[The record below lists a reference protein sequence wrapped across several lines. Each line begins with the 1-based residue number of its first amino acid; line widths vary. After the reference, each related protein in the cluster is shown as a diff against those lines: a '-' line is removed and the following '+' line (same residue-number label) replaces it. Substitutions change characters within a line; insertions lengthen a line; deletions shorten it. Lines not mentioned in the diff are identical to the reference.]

1 MFIQEKILLGKG
13 KPIIIETGLI
23 ATQSDGSVLLRIG
36 NTILLSTVV
45 LGKRIKKNSDFI
57 PLTIDY
63 REKYFAIGKIPG
75 GFIKR
80 EGKPSDQEILTMRIV
95 DRLIRPFLSKKIIN
109 EIQIIIT
116 LLSYDYKVL
125 PDGLAGLASSAAL
138 LISGIPFKGPVSQIR
153 LARINNKFI
162 INPNI
167 NQIKESD
174 INLIIGGTLKSIIM
188 IDGEMKEITN
198 KELIK
203 IIEFAHKVIIKL
215 INLQIKFLKKVKK
228 YITIKKIKLFNF
240 KQNKLNKYKKSIFK
254 KKIKYLIYYKIY
266 KIIKKYKK
274 KKDRNKKL
282 KILLKYIIYL
292 FNNYNEYYI
301 KKYFYYFKKK
311 IIIKLIINENLR
323 LDGRHPKDIRN
334 IWGIINYLPGVHGSA
349 IFTRGETQSLTTV
362 TLGSSLDVNKI
373 DNVVIESNEKFY
385 LHYNFHPFSTGEVK
399 LITGISRRE
408 IGHGTLAKKAFKNII
423 PLNNPYT
430 IRIVSDILESN
441 GSSSMA
447 TVCAASLALM
457 DAGIKIKN
465 PVAGISMGLIKNKK
479 KNIILYDI
487 LGEEDHYG
495 NMDFKITRTIKGIT
509 ACQMDIKNIN
519 IVNINILKKILKKSK
534 KGILK
539 ILNIMNNILSKPRNN
554 IKSTSPILTL
564 IKIPKQYIGIIIG
577 GGGKTIQDI
586 QSRTDTNI
594 IITEKNN
601 QGIIE
606 IFGKKKNID
615 KAIKIIKNIIF
626 IPKIGNIYKGKVIS
640 IKNFGV
646 FIELSKGVEGLLHYS
661 EINFNIYIGDIIKV
675 KYLGIDKNTGKIK
688 LSLNYEKNKN

>member
-1 MFIQEKILLGKG
+1 MFIQEKILLGK
-13 KPIIIETGLI
+13 KIILETGII

-45 LGKRIKKNSDFI
+45 FGKEIKHNCNFI

-63 REKYFAIGKIPG
+63 REKYFAVGKIPG

-95 DRLIRPFLSKKIIN
+95 DRLIRPFLPKELIN

-125 PDGLAGLASSAAL
+125 PDGLVGLASSAAL

-153 LARINNKFI
+153 LARINNKLI

-174 INLIIGGTLKSIIM
+174 INLIIGGSLNSIIM

-198 KELIK
+198 KDFIK
-203 IIEFAHKVIIKL
+203 IIEYSHKAIIKL
-215 INLQIKFLKKVKK
+215 INLQIKFFKKVKK
-228 YITIKKIKLFNF
+228 YINIKKIKIF
-240 KQNKLNKYKKSIFK
+240 KLKLNNLILK
-254 KKIKYLIYYKIY
+254 KKIKYLIYHQIY
-266 KIIKKYKK
+266 KIIKNYKR
-274 KKDRNKKL
+274 KKDRNKKF
-282 KILLKYIIYL
+282 KNLLKKIIYL
-292 FNNYNEYYI
+292 LDFNNEDYI
-301 KKYFYYFKKK
+301 KKYFNYFKKK
-311 IIIKLIINENLR
+311 IIRKLIINENIR
-323 LDGRHPKDIRN
+323 LDGRQPKDIRN

-349 IFTRGETQSLTTV
+349 IFTRGETQSLSTV

-373 DNVVIESNEKFY
+373 DNVVIEYNEKFY

-408 IGHGTLAKKAFKNII
+408 IGHGTLAKKALKNII

-457 DAGIKIKN
+457 DAGIKINN
-465 PVAGISMGLIKNKK
+465 PVAGISMGLINYKK
-479 KNIILYDI
+479 KIKILYDI

-495 NMDFKITRTIKGIT
+495 DMDLKITRSIKGIT
-509 ACQMDIKNIN
+509 ACQMDIKNIK
-519 IVNINILKKILKKSK
+519 ICNINILKKILKHSK
-534 KGILK
+534 KGILN
-539 ILNIMNNILSKPRNN
+539 ILNIMNNILSKPKNN
-554 IKSTSPILTL
+554 IKSTAPILTL
-564 IKIPKQYIGIIIG
+564 IKIPKQYIRIIIG
-577 GGGKTIQDI
+577 SGGKTIQEI
-586 QSRTDTNI
+586 QSSTDTNI

-606 IFGKKKNID
+606 IFGKKNNID

-640 IKNFGV
+640 IKRFGV
-646 FIELSKGVEGLLHYS
+646 FIELSKGVEGLLPY
-661 EINFNIYIGDIIKV
+661 INLNINIGDIIKV
-675 KYLGIDKNTGKIK
+675 KYLGIDINTGKIK
-688 LSLNYEKNKN
+688 LSLNNEKIKN

>member
-1 MFIQEKILLGKG
+1 MFIQENILLGNK
-13 KPIIIETGLI
+13 IIIETGLI
-23 ATQSDGSVLLRIG
+23 ANQSDGSVILKIG

-45 LGKRIKKNSDFI
+45 FGKEIKENSNFI

-63 REKYFAIGKIPG
+63 REKFFAVGKIPG

-95 DRLIRPFLSKKIIN
+95 DRLIRPFLPKKLIN

-138 LISGIPFKGPVSQIR
+138 LISGIPLKCPVSQIR
-153 LARINNKFI
+153 LARINNKLI

-174 INLIIGGTLKSIIM
+174 INLIIGGSLKSIIM

-198 KELIK
+198 NDFIK
-203 IIEFAHKVIIKL
+203 IIEFSHKAIRKL
-215 INLQIKFLKKVKK
+215 INFQIKFLKKVKK
-228 YITIKKIKLFNF
+228 YINIKKINFFYLKLKN
-240 KQNKLNKYKKSIFK
+240 LILK
-254 KKIKYLIYYKIY
+254 KKIKYLIYYQIY

-274 KKDRNKKL
+274 KKDRNKKF
-282 KILLKYIIYL
+282 KFLLNKIIYL
-292 FNNYNEYYI
+292 FDNSNEYYI
-301 KKYFYYFKKK
+301 KKYFNYFKKK
-311 IIIKLIINENLR
+311 IIIKLIINENIR
-323 LDGRHPKDIRN
+323 LDGRQPKDIRN
-334 IWGIINYLPGVHGSA
+334 IWGIINFLPGVHGSA

-373 DNVVIESNEKFY
+373 DNVVIEYNEKFY

-408 IGHGTLAKKAFKNII
+408 IGHGSLAKKSFKNII

-465 PVAGISMGLIKNKK
+465 PVAGISMGLIKYKK
-479 KNIILYDI
+479 KIKILYDI

-495 NMDFKITRTIKGIT
+495 DMDFKITRSIKGIT
-509 ACQMDIKNIN
+509 ACQMDIKNIK
-519 IVNINILKKILKKSK
+519 IGKISILKNILKHSK
-534 KGILK
+534 KGILN
-539 ILNIMNNILSKPRNN
+539 ILNIMNNILSKPRKN

-577 GGGKTIQDI
+577 SGGKTIQEI

-606 IFGKKKNID
+606 IFGKKNNID
-615 KAIKIIKNIIF
+615 KAIKRIKNLIF

-640 IKNFGV
+640 IKSFGV
-646 FIELSKGVEGLLHYS
+646 FIELSKGVEGLLHNS
-661 EINFNIYIGDIIKV
+661 EINLNINIGDIIKV
-675 KYLGIDKNTGKIK
+675 KYLGIDKNTGKIN
-688 LSLNYEKNKN
+688 LSLKN